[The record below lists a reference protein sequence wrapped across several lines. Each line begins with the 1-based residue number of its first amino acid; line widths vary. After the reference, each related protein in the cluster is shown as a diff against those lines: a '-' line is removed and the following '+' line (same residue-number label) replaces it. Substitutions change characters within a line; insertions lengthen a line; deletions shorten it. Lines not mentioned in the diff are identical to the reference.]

1 MRIKWPNKKASTQ
14 GLTSPSYCWWN
25 TCWGGR
31 GRRVQALKAE
41 VQVPPLTLPSW
52 VALSPSRRNSCNNRI
67 QWEELLTPEQY
78 VFGWSEALTIPHQCS
93 RQSGPLKC
101 GCSYTSGGRWA
112 TERASDPGKAF
123 QPVADGTES
132 QTGDVHSRTNCHVV
146 FSEGRRHQPEHPGKQ
161 FVDTGIELNPDSVV
175 LNY

>member
-52 VALSPSRRNSCNNRI
+52 VALSPSRRNSCNNRDSVRRI
-67 QWEELLTPEQY
+67 ANSWAVCVWLVRSTDH
-78 VFGWSEALTIPHQCS
+78 THQCS
-93 RQSGPLKC
+93 HTWVLWNAGALTPQEEGEPQRGPVTQVQSLPASCWWEPKVKP
-101 GCSYTSGGRWA
+101 GCSFQDKLSCGFQWRETLSARTPRKTICRHRNWA
-112 TERASDPGKAF
+112 
-123 QPVADGTES
+123 
-132 QTGDVHSRTNCHVV
+132 
-146 FSEGRRHQPEHPGKQ
+146 
-161 FVDTGIELNPDSVV
+161 
-175 LNY
+175 